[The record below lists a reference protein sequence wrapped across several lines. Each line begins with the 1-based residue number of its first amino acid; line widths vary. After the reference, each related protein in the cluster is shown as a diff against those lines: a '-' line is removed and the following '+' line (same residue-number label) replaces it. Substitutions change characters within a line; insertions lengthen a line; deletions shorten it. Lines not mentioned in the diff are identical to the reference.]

1 MDPSADEPSG
11 ECGEECDHS
20 FILKDDLGLV
30 CRICGII
37 QKGIETIFEFQ
48 YSQVLV
54 LYFLVQLISLCQV

>member
-11 ECGEECDHS
+11 ECGEACDHS